1 MEIARDMRADA
12 LRFRDVFR
20 IDPTSG
26 RIRLGTDRYIM
37 LGADSIGSMRRELI
51 DNLGWDVARGI
62 MERVGYQCGRSDARQ
77 MREKCSWPSEEEW
90 LRAGPRLHY
99 LEGVVNVLIHSLD
112 IRRAES
118 KFNMSGE
125 WIGSYEAEQHLRSY
139 GTAPAPVCWTLEGYA
154 TGYSTEFFGRRVV
167 CIETACR
174 GRGDATCRFELR
186 TAEDWGGAARPV
198 EEVLAA
204 VRFTERFDRCLR
216 SITEMGCE
224 LEQTSLDGVVTTDA
238 RGIITSCSNGA
249 CDLLGL
255 LPGEP
260 IGRPVSTFYS
270 ARASE
275 AHRIMGVV
283 KRDGRLHNYITDI
296 ITPSG
301 RRIPIALSVSAIRNA
316 AGSIVGTI
324 GVVHNLTEVRRLE
337 DELNTKNRFMA
348 NILQDSADAIVTLDP
363 EDVITSW
370 NRGAESI
377 FGYAA
382 GEVIG
387 KAITFLVPP
396 DLRESDELDR
406 LRERVHTQGAV
417 RSYQTE
423 RLTKDGRRIQVIF
436 TRTAIR
442 DDSGRMIGV
451 SAVLKDVTFYRNLER
466 ELSSAEHLATLGE
479 LSAGLAHEIKN
490 PLAGIKGAIDVI
502 REAMPP
508 ENEHRE
514 ILGDVLH
521 EVNRIDRIVRDL
533 LNYAK
538 PRAPSHTDIHLSE
551 ITQRIAAI
559 VRQSS
564 NNEAISIQ
572 VLTVGE
578 VPDFTGD
585 ETQLEQVLLNL
596 LLNAQIAVRK
606 GGWIQVRLSYDG
618 DESAVRIEVQD
629 NGPGIPEEI
638 RKKIFQ
644 PFFTTRTEG
653 IGLGLATCLK
663 NVQYHGGS
671 IDVRSEM
678 GAGTTFTVTLPLFC
692 RFRGSR

>member
-1 MEIARDMRADA
+1 MRADA
-12 LRFRDVFR
+12 LRFTDVFQA
-20 IDPTSG
+20 DPVSG
-26 RIRLGTDRYIM
+26 RICLGTDRYIM

-51 DNLGWDVARGI
+51 ENLGWDVARGI

-77 MREKCSWPSEEEW
+77 MRESHDWLSEEEW

-99 LEGVVNVLIHSLD
+99 LEGVVNVRVTAVE
-112 IRRAES
+112 IRRTD
-118 KFNMSGE
+118 FRFRMTGE
-125 WIGSYEAEQHLRSY
+125 WIGSYEAEQHLKSY
-139 GTAPAPVCWTLEGYA
+139 GPAPAPVCWTLEGYA
-154 TGYSTEFFGRRVV
+154 TGYATEFFGRRVV

-174 GRGDATCRFELR
+174 GRGDSACIFELR
-186 TAEDWGGAARPV
+186 TAEEWGAAAKPV

-216 SITEMGCE
+216 SINEMGCE

-238 RGIITSCSNGA
+238 RGLITSCSNGA
-249 CDLLGL
+249 CNLLGL

-260 IGRPVSTFYS
+260 IGRSVSAFYS
-270 ARASE
+270 GGASE
-275 AHRIMGVV
+275 AHTVMDAV
-283 KRDGRLHNYITDI
+283 KRDGRLHNYITEI
-296 ITPSG
+296 VTPAG

-316 AGSIVGTI
+316 GGSIVGTI
-324 GVVHNLTEVRRLE
+324 GVVHNLTEMRRLE
-337 DELNTKNRFMA
+337 DELNRKNRFMA

-363 EDVITSW
+363 DDVITSW

-387 KAITFLVPP
+387 KSINFLVPHA
-396 DLRESDELDR
+396 LQESNELIH
-406 LRERVHTQGAV
+406 LRERVRTQGVV

-423 RLTKDGRRIQVIF
+423 RLTKDGRQIQVIF

-442 DDSGRMIGV
+442 DDAGRMIGV
-451 SAVLKDVTFYRNLER
+451 SAVLKDVTSYRNLER
-466 ELSSAEHLATLGE
+466 ELSNAEHFATIGE

-502 REAMPP
+502 RGAMPP

-521 EVNRIDRIVRDL
+521 EVNRIDKIVRDL

-538 PRAPSHTDIHLSE
+538 PKAPSHGDIHLYE
-551 ITQRIAAI
+551 IAQRMTAIA
-559 VRQSS
+559 RQSS
-564 NNEAISIQ
+564 KNEAITIELKTLSDIP
-572 VLTVGE
+572 V
-578 VPDFTGD
+578 FTGD

-596 LLNAQIAVRK
+596 LLNAQNAVRK
-606 GGWIQVRLSYDG
+606 GGRVEVRLSHDS
-618 DESAVRIEVQD
+618 EEREIRFEVQD
-629 NGPGIPEEI
+629 NGLGIPEEI

-644 PFFTTRTEG
+644 PFFTTRTDG
-653 IGLGLATCLK
+653 TGLGLATCLK
-663 NVQYHGGS
+663 NIQYHGGH
-671 IDVRSEM
+671 INVHSEI
-678 GAGTTFTVTLPLFC
+678 GVGTTFTVTIPLFC
-692 RFRGSR
+692 RFRGAR

>member
-1 MEIARDMRADA
+1 MRADA
-12 LRFRDVFR
+12 LRFTDVFHA
-20 IDPTSG
+20 DPASG
-26 RIRLGTDRYIM
+26 RIGLGTDRYIM
-37 LGADSIGSMRRELI
+37 LGADSIGSMRHELI

-77 MREKCSWPSEEEW
+77 MRESYEWLSEEEW

-99 LEGVVNVLIHSLD
+99 LEGVVNVRVTSVD
-112 IRRAES
+112 IRRADS
-118 KFNMSGE
+118 SFRMTGE
-125 WIGSYEAEQHLRSY
+125 WIGSYEVEQHLKAY
-139 GTAPAPVCWTLEGYA
+139 GPAPAPVCWTLEGYA
-154 TGYSTEFFGRRVV
+154 TGYATEFFGRSVV

-174 GRGDATCRFELR
+174 GRGDSACKFELR
-186 TAEDWGGAARPV
+186 TAEEWGVAAKPV

-204 VRFTERFDRCLR
+204 VHFTERFDRCLR
-216 SITEMGCE
+216 SINEMGCE

-238 RGIITSCSNGA
+238 HGLITSCSNGA

-260 IGRPVSTFYS
+260 IGRSVSTFYS
-270 ARASE
+270 AGASE
-275 AHRIMGVV
+275 AHTIMDAVR
-283 KRDGRLHNYITDI
+283 RDGRLHNYVTEIM
-296 ITPSG
+296 TPAG

-316 AGSIVGTI
+316 GGSIVGTI
-324 GVVHNLTEVRRLE
+324 GVVHSLTEVRRLE
-337 DELNTKNRFMA
+337 GELNAKNRFMA

-363 EDVITSW
+363 DDVITSW

-387 KAITFLVPP
+387 KSINLLVPA
-396 DLRESDELDR
+396 DLRAELVR
-406 LRERVHTQGAV
+406 LRERVQTQGLV

-442 DDSGRMIGV
+442 DDAGRMIGV

-466 ELSSAEHLATLGE
+466 ELSNAEHFATIGE

-521 EVNRIDRIVRDL
+521 EVNRIDKIVRDL

-538 PRAPSHTDIHLSE
+538 PKAPSHGDIQLYEIAQRMTTIARQSSKNEAMTIQLKKLSE
-551 ITQRIAAI
+551 IPA
-559 VRQSS
+559 
-564 NNEAISIQ
+564 
-572 VLTVGE
+572 
-578 VPDFTGD
+578 FTGD

-596 LLNAQIAVRK
+596 LLNARNAVRN
-606 GGWIQVRLSYDG
+606 GGRVEIRLSYNSEDS
-618 DESAVRIEVQD
+618 EICLEVQD
-629 NGPGIPEEI
+629 DGPGIPEEI

-644 PFFTTRTEG
+644 PFFTTRTDG
-653 IGLGLATCLK
+653 TGLGLATCLK
-663 NVQYHGGS
+663 NVQYHGGR
-671 IDVRSEM
+671 INVHSEI
-678 GAGTTFTVTLPLFC
+678 GVGTTFTVTIPLFC
-692 RFRGSR
+692 RFRGAR